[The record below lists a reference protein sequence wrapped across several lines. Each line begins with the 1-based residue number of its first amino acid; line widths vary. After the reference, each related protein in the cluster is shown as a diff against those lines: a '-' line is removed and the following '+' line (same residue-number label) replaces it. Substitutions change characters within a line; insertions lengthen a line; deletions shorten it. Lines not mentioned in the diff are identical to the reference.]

1 MPLYRLLVA
10 VLSCSLFIPFTAS
23 HASKVMP
30 SSSYSYNSSSS
41 YMGRIQGSRSLY
53 IRGNCSATMRP
64 DRVYIVGAVEGEGG
78 RPILAKQVVQKKIQG
93 LQQLANKHGGKLIKM
108 ELMRSIKQQ
117 RNRGYNT
124 LDKKAGVQQ
133 VFVVTQR
140 FELDFPAKAN
150 IDVILEKFVTL
161 GVDYMGKS
169 VRRYSSS
176 RPQILARYRFS
187 NLRGQA
193 DRIHNRCRSAA
204 FTKWC
209 ETNAPRN
216 EQSKCKQALK
226 QAAGQFTTSSM
237 NLRSQPVLNDYG
249 STRSIS
255 LYYPWRS
262 SQMKN
267 FVLVGDVTLKMEG
280 SINLRRNR

>member
-10 VLSCSLFIPFTAS
+10 VLSCSLFIPFSAS
-23 HASKVMP
+23 QASRAVP
-30 SSSYSYNSSSS
+30 SSSSS
-41 YMGRIQGSRSLY
+41 YKSIPSYMGKIQGGRSFY
-53 IRGNCSATMRP
+53 IRSNCSATMRP
-64 DRVYIVGAVEGEGG
+64 DRVYIIGAVEGEGG
-78 RPILAKQVVQKKIQG
+78 RPVQAKQVVQQKIRG

-117 RNRGYNT
+117 RRRNYNT
-124 LDKKAGVQQ
+124 LDKNLGAQQ

-140 FELDFPAKAN
+140 FELDFPVKAD
-150 IDVILEKFVTL
+150 IDVILERFIAL
-161 GVDYMGKS
+161 GVDHIGKN
-169 VRRYSSS
+169 VRRHRSS

-187 NLRGQA
+187 NLKGQL
-193 DRIHNRCRSAA
+193 DKIHNRCRSAA
-204 FTKWC
+204 FSKWC

-216 EQSKCKQALK
+216 EQSKCRQVLK
-226 QAAGQFTTSSM
+226 KVAGQFTTSSM
-237 NLRSQPVLNDYG
+237 NLRSQQVLNDYG

-262 SQMKN
+262 NQMKN